1 MTDHVHEWGADV
13 GDGIVAL
20 CKDPTCHESLDWD
33 EIDRRLNATERLSAE
48 DAIEIAKSRGDIFDD
63 EADTLEAYAA
73 ALEGEDDLSKLP
85 TQQKPNEEDME
96 GA

>member
-33 EIDRRLNATERLSAE
+33 EIDRRLNATERLKGIQAQIYSEHIVE
-48 DAIEIAKSRGDIFDD
+48 DPPFLID
-63 EADTLEAYAA
+63 ECAADLIAYAA
-73 ALEGEDDLSKLP
+73 ALEDL
-85 TQQKPNEEDME
+85 
-96 GA
+96 